1 MDPKE
6 LEAKR
11 AEAKAAGYTDAE
23 IDAFLNPPEIAT
35 VVENP
40 RAEQNKAIAQFGAL
54 AGAEQ
59 LGDIA
64 KKAIEYGGP
73 AAAIGYGAYKGGQ
86 AIANR
91 AGPAAPPA
99 PTTTFTG
106 GANTAFDEALSKPY
120 NPSNPTYQGP
130 PAETAPPRPVA
141 TAPTAQAARTAGQ
154 MSPQAAEY
162 LAAQE
167 AARQAAA
174 QQAMANPTPQNFMQR
189 MAELSKRYGGQA
201 IEGAARYAKP
211 AAAGIALGTYSP
223 ELGPRVPRTGR
234 LRGSEINPFSGRAW
248 TPAELDAYER
258 NPAAADGQLPH

>member
-1 MDPKE
+1 MST
-6 LEAKR
+6 R
-11 AEAKAAGYTDAE
+11 AR
-23 IDAFLNPPEIAT
+23 P
-35 VVENP
+35 
-40 RAEQNKAIAQFGAL
+40 
-54 AGAEQ
+54 
-59 LGDIA
+59 
-64 KKAIEYGGP
+64 
-73 AAAIGYGAYKGGQ
+73 
-86 AIANR
+86 
-91 AGPAAPPA
+91 APP
-99 PTTTFTG
+99 
-106 GANTAFDEALSKPY
+106 
-120 NPSNPTYQGP
+120 
-130 PAETAPPRPVA
+130 PASRRGKSTP
-141 TAPTAQAARTAGQ
+141 PTAQAARTAGQ

>member
-23 IDAFLNPPEIAT
+23 IDEFLNPPAAPPI
-35 VVENP
+35 VENP

-59 LGDIA
+59 LGEIG

-91 AGPAAPPA
+91 AGPVAPAA

-106 GANTAFDEALSKPY
+106 GANPAFDEALSKPY

-130 PAETAPPRPVA
+130 PVQQTAPA
-141 TAPTAQAARTAGQ
+141 QSAPTTSSGRTF
-154 MSPQAAEY
+154 SPQAQQYLQAEAAHKAEQAA
-162 LAAQE
+162 AAQRAE
-167 AARQAAA
+167 QMAA
-174 QQAMANPTPQNFMQR
+174 QQAMANPTAQNFMQR
-189 MAELSKRYGGQA
+189 MATIARQYGPMVGKV
-201 IEGAARYAKP
+201 GAT
-211 AAAGIALGTYSP
+211 GVALGTYSP

-234 LRGSEINPFSGRAW
+234 LRGSEINPFSGRPW
-248 TPAELDAYER
+248 TAAELDAYER
-258 NPAAADGQLPH
+258 NPTAADSQLPH